1 MSVAAS
7 VLRWWVRL
15 SGLVQLVL
23 GGLFWT
29 GSQLQLVPLHM
40 LNGVLLVLGLW
51 ALAGIAVAARIDA
64 RWAAIA
70 VVWGVLTIALG
81 MSQAQIL
88 PGDFHWVV
96 RVAHLLVGLAAI
108 GQSEGLARRIRA
120 RPGQRVA
127 AGAAVG
133 GAV

>member
-1 MSVAAS
+1 MRVAAS

-29 GSQLQLVPLHM
+29 GNQLQLIPLHM

-51 ALAGIAVAARIDA
+51 ALAGIAAVARVDA
-64 RWAAIA
+64 RWVAVA
-70 VVWGVLTIALG
+70 VVWGVLTVALG
-81 MSQAQIL
+81 MTQAQIL
-88 PGDFHWVV
+88 PGDVHWVV
-96 RVAHLLVGLAAI
+96 RVVHLLVGLAAV
-108 GQSEGLARRIRA
+108 GQSEGLARRIKA
-120 RPGQRVA
+120 RPDRRVA
-127 AGAAVG
+127 ARAVG